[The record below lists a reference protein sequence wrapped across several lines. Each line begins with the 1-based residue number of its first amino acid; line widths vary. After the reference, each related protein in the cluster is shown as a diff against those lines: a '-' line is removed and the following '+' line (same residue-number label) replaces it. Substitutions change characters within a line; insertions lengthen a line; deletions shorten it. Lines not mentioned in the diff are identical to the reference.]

1 MFFGRSRETQ
11 DMSLEQLN
19 RKVTQMDE
27 ELKKLQR
34 RMELEQRSR
43 RYLIEEFTE
52 RLADLENHPS
62 NKITADEYK
71 KMMDRIEV
79 LMKDSEDA
87 EDMLELLDLSIKAET
102 CELELFPV
110 PEPSEDEKRKFR
122 EDQEGSLECS
132 ADLSAPS

>member
-11 DMSLEQLN
+11 DISLEQLN
-19 RKVTQMDE
+19 HKITQMDE

-102 CELELFPV
+102 CEQEPFPV
-110 PEPSEDEKRKFR
+110 PEPSEEVKQEFRK
-122 EDQEGSLECS
+122 EQEGSLECS
-132 ADLSAPS
+132 ADLSTPS

>member
-87 EDMLELLDLSIKAET
+87 EDMLELLDLSIQADQY
-102 CELELFPV
+102 ELEHV
-110 PEPSEDEKRKFR
+110 STPEPLNEVEQDA
-122 EDQEGSLECS
+122 QE
-132 ADLSAPS
+132 

>member
-19 RKVTQMDE
+19 RKITQMDE
-27 ELKKLQR
+27 ELKKFQH
-34 RMELEQRSR
+34 RMDLEQRSR

-71 KMMDRIEV
+71 KMMDRIEF

-102 CELELFPV
+102 CELEPFPV
-110 PEPSEDEKRKFR
+110 PEPSEDEKRKFG
-122 EDQEGSLECS
+122 EDQEGSLE
-132 ADLSAPS
+132 

>member
-11 DMSLEQLN
+11 DISLEQLN
-19 RKVTQMDE
+19 RKITQMDE

-62 NKITADEYK
+62 NKITADEYQ

-87 EDMLELLDLSIKAET
+87 EDMLELLDLSIKAEA
-102 CELELFPV
+102 CELEPLPV

-122 EDQEGSLECS
+122 EDQEGSLE
-132 ADLSAPS
+132 

>member
-11 DMSLEQLN
+11 DISLEQLN
-19 RKVTQMDE
+19 RKITQMDE

-43 RYLIEEFTE
+43 RYLIEDFTE
-52 RLADLENHPS
+52 RLAALENHPS
-62 NKITADEYK
+62 NRITADEYK

-87 EDMLELLDLSIKAET
+87 EDISELLDLSIKAET
-102 CELELFPV
+102 YELEHFPV

>member
-87 EDMLELLDLSIKAET
+87 EDISELLDLSIKAET
-102 CELELFPV
+102 YELEHFPV

-122 EDQEGSLECS
+122 EDQEGSLE
-132 ADLSAPS
+132 

>member
-11 DMSLEQLN
+11 DISLEQLN
-19 RKVTQMDE
+19 RKITQMDE

-87 EDMLELLDLSIKAET
+87 EDISELLELSIKAET
-102 CELELFPV
+102 CEQEPFPV
-110 PEPSEDEKRKFR
+110 PEPSEDEKRKFG
-122 EDQEGSLECS
+122 EDQGGSLE
-132 ADLSAPS
+132 